1 MKNLTQWNP
10 FAEFDRFMGNAQ
22 AFPRIGQDLAA
33 DLYEQKGSVV
43 AKFSISGI
51 DASDLEISIEDDVL
65 TVTGSREE
73 ECEIEEKDYYSKE
86 IRRGSFSRSLVL
98 PSPVEAAKATAA
110 YAAGVLTVRMP
121 VVAGRKKRAVQV
133 EII

>member
-51 DASDLEISIEDDVL
+51 DASDLDISIEDDVL

-98 PSPVEAAKATAA
+98 PSPVEATKATAA